1 MVVKRIPC
9 DFIQSMYVS
18 QGTCKMEIL
27 SEPTVATVISDY
39 RWAVE
44 GPEVVM
50 SIHWAEEPVH
60 AVSLP
65 TQLIVLTIV
74 TSVLAS
80 HWSDYSW
87 PLIGQWLTS

>member
-27 SEPTVATVISDY
+27 SEPTVATVICDY

-50 SIHWAEEPVH
+50 SIHWA
-60 AVSLP
+60 
-65 TQLIVLTIV
+65 
-74 TSVLAS
+74 
-80 HWSDYSW
+80 
-87 PLIGQWLTS
+87 